1 MIRADTGS
9 PQLYET
15 PVVQPVVMGFA
26 RSFSWQNLAQFQSGC
41 KFGLQV
47 GFHHSDKTHNFPAIV
62 DILRA

>member
-15 PVVQPVVMGFA
+15 PVVQPAAMGFA
-26 RSFSWQNLAQFQSGC
+26 RSFSWQNLAQLQLGC

-47 GFHHSDKTHNFPAIV
+47 GFHHLNKTDNCPVIIDF
-62 DILRA
+62 LRA

>member
-15 PVVQPVVMGFA
+15 PVGQPVVMGFA

-47 GFHHSDKTHNFPAIV
+47 GLFHSDETHNCLAIIDV
-62 DILRA
+62 LRA